1 MAGFKGLLKRPRIF
15 WIIGVGM
22 LLVILL
28 GGILGLVVTQAAPP
42 QPFPYTHAPHI
53 EIGISC
59 VYCHS
64 SAYRGQSAGLPTKG
78 KCMGCHN
85 NIKAETPLLKQLDE
99 YASSQENFEWVP
111 VALMPDFVYF
121 SHQPHLNAGLD
132 CINCHGD
139 ISKMTAAE
147 PQSYWNMGW
156 CMDCHKQIAPDEYV
170 KLSDCSTCHK

>member
-1 MAGFKGLLKRPRIF
+1 MAGFKGWFKRPRIF
-15 WIIGVGM
+15 WIIGVGVII
-22 LLVILL
+22 VILL
-28 GGILGLVVTQAAPP
+28 AGGLGLMATQAAPP

-53 EIGISC
+53 EKGISC
-59 VYCHS
+59 IYCHS
-64 SAYRGQSAGLPTKG
+64 SAYRSGSAGLPSKA

-99 YASSQENFEWVP
+99 YAKTQETFEWVP

-121 SHQPHLNAGLD
+121 NHQSHLNANLD

-139 ISKMTAAE
+139 VSKMTAAE
-147 PQSYWNMGW
+147 PQKYWNMGW
-156 CMDCHKQIAPDEYV
+156 CMECHKQMAPEDSV